1 MFIGGVTYLTY
12 VRLLASSFLSTK
24 KREKNVSGLVL
35 KDKLRSSKYA
45 AVRLQDSHTACC
57 KFSASCINWEYIKNG
72 RGREASLEITQKTW
86 VSVTAHEFRILSSLR
101 FGGKN
106 IFIITYQ
113 PD

>member
-1 MFIGGVTYLTY
+1 M
-12 VRLLASSFLSTK
+12 LATFPHIVKTFLKDVLYNLQEKVYSIQAPK

-86 VSVTAHEFRILSSLR
+86 VSVTAHEFRILSS
-101 FGGKN
+101 
-106 IFIITYQ
+106 
-113 PD
+113 